1 MNATPSRQPAAIPVG
16 SPAAATA
23 GGYRWA
29 RPGDVNAFFGL
40 MFDNIA
46 NLLLLVM
53 LLSLTFGFPSDFVIR
68 SMVPGTAL
76 GVLVGD
82 LAFVALAFRLAR
94 KTGRDDITAMPLGID
109 TPSLFG
115 MVFFVLGP
123 AFVAGRDTLGL
134 DDQAAAVRTWQIG
147 IWCLVL
153 SGLLKLACA
162 PVCGWIRAV
171 VPRAG
176 LLGSLAAI
184 ALVLISFMPMLEIL
198 SHPLPGLLALVVILT
213 TLVGRIP
220 LPGNLPGTIGA
231 LLVAGSVYYLMV
243 ALGFDGYR
251 LREAPAV
258 TWFPSDWVA
267 AWSFGWLS
275 ALDDALPY
283 LPIAFPFALMT
294 VVGGIDCTES
304 AAAAGDD
311 YDTRQVVA
319 IEGLAT
325 LVAGLSGGVIQTTPY
340 IGHPAYKAM
349 GGRAAYT
356 LATALLVGT
365 AGLIGYFEWFNHYLP
380 IPVVLPILVFVGL
393 EITAQSFSATPQR
406 HYPAVAFGCIPAL
419 AFLAM
424 SMPNQ
429 LFGDPTLIAAGI
441 SPDSLGDV
449 RLQEKWV
456 TLTMLANSFIL
467 TSLLWAWVLASII
480 DRKLTT
486 AAGVLCLTAGLTLFG
501 VIHSPLAEN
510 RLFLP
515 YGPDAW
521 GNWVLDAKHR
531 GDVWEY
537 AAGYVAAAGLLS
549 LWGLVVPIRALAADA
564 DDSHGGA
571 SPNDALGGAMA
582 GAAAALLLAD
592 RPLAARVLE
601 PEVMDTFDEAWAYD
615 QMDHAAVNRRFV
627 DDLLAGGPLGAD
639 LIDLG
644 TGTALI
650 PIELCRRVKGLRVL
664 AVDASASM
672 LDLANRHLEIE
683 QLKDRI
689 LLQQA
694 DCKVMAGFA
703 TGMADSV
710 ISNSL
715 IHHLPDPALAIR
727 EAVRLLRP
735 GGRLFVRDL
744 VRPAVRGEVDRLV
757 ALHAGN
763 EPEVARTMFRES
775 LLAALSLEE
784 VRQLFGSFGF
794 SPDDVKLTSDRHWT
808 FDGRV
813 PA

>member
-1 MNATPSRQPAAIPVG
+1 MNATPSRQ
-16 SPAAATA
+16 AAAPGGPSAAAPTA
-23 GGYRWA
+23 GYRWA

-53 LLSLTFGFPSDFVIR
+53 LLSLTFGFPTDFVIR

-94 KTGRDDITAMPLGID
+94 KTGRDDVTAMPLGID

-123 AFVAGRDTLGL
+123 SFVAGRDTLGL
-134 DDQAAAVRTWQIG
+134 DEQAAAMRTWQIG

-231 LLVAGSVYYLMV
+231 LLVAGGVYYLMV
-243 ALGFDGYR
+243 ALSFDGYQ
-251 LREAPAV
+251 LREAPSV
-258 TWFPSDWVA
+258 TWFPGDWLD

-275 ALDDALPY
+275 AFDDALPY

-319 IEGLAT
+319 VEGLAT

-356 LATALLVGT
+356 LATAVLIGT
-365 AGLIGYFEWFNHYLP
+365 AGLFGYFEWFNHYLP

-393 EITAQSFSATPQR
+393 EITSQSFSATPRR

-419 AFLAM
+419 AFLAL
-424 SMPNQ
+424 SLPNQ
-429 LFGDPTLIAAGI
+429 LFGDPAMIAAGI
-441 SPDSLGDV
+441 SPDSLSDV
-449 RLQEKWV
+449 RMQERLV
-456 TLTMLANSFIL
+456 TLTMLSNSFIL
-467 TSLLWAWVLASII
+467 TSLLWAWILASII

-515 YGPDAW
+515 YGPDEW
-521 GNWVLDAKHR
+521 GGWVLDAKHR

-549 LWGLVVPIRALAADA
+549 LWGLVVPLRQLAPVHEPSVGGGDDGAP
-564 DDSHGGA
+564 DSHA
-571 SPNDALGGAMA
+571 A
-582 GAAAALLLAD
+582 GAAAALSLAD
-592 RPLAARVLE
+592 QALDARVLE
-601 PEVMDTFDEAWAYD
+601 PEVMETWEEAWAYD
-615 QMDHAAVNRRFV
+615 QMDHAGVNRRFV
-627 DDLLAGGPLGAD
+627 DDLLAGGSLGD
-639 LIDLG
+639 EVVDLG

-650 PIELCRRVKGLRVL
+650 PIELCRRVKDVRVL

-689 LLQQA
+689 ELQQA
-694 DCKVMAGFA
+694 DCKVLAGFA
-703 TGMADSV
+703 AGMADTV

-727 EAVRLLRP
+727 AALRLLRP
-735 GGRLFVRDL
+735 GGRLFIRDL
-744 VRPAVRGEVDRLV
+744 VRPAVRGEVERLV
-757 ALHAGN
+757 TLYASHETEGS
-763 EPEVARTMFRES
+763 RTMFRES

-784 VRQLFGSFGF
+784 VRQLFGTFGL

-813 PA
+813 GA

>member
-1 MNATPSRQPAAIPVG
+1 MNVTPSRQAGATPVG
-16 SPAAATA
+16 PSAAAPA
-23 GGYRWA
+23 VGYRWA

-53 LLSLTFGFPSDFVIR
+53 LLSLTFGFPTDFVIR

-76 GVLVGD
+76 GVMIGD

-94 KTGRDDITAMPLGID
+94 KTGRDDVTAMPLGID

-123 AFVAGRDTLGL
+123 SFVAGRDTLGL
-134 DDQAAAVRTWQIG
+134 DEQAAAMRTWQIG

-231 LLVAGSVYYLMV
+231 LLVAGGVYYLMV
-243 ALGFDGYR
+243 ALGFDGYQ

-258 TWFPSDWVA
+258 TWFPSDWLG

-275 ALDDALPY
+275 AFDDALPY

-356 LATALLVGT
+356 LATALLIGT
-365 AGLIGYFEWFNHYLP
+365 AGLFGYFEWFNHYLP

-393 EITAQSFSATPQR
+393 EITAQSFSATPRR

-419 AFLAM
+419 AFLAL
-424 SMPNQ
+424 SLPNQ
-429 LFGDPTLIAAGI
+429 LFGDPAMIAAEI
-441 SPDSLGDV
+441 SPGSLSDV
-449 RLQEKWV
+449 RLQERLV
-456 TLTMLANSFIL
+456 TLTMLSNSFIL

-515 YGPDAW
+515 YGPSEW
-521 GNWVLDAKHR
+521 GGWVLDTKHR

-549 LWGLVVPIRALAADA
+549 LWGLVVPLRQLAADIHEP
-564 DDSHGGA
+564 SVGGGA
-571 SPNDALGGAMA
+571 DAACDNRAA
-582 GAAAALLLAD
+582 GAVLLAD
-592 RPLAARVLE
+592 QPLVTRVLE
-601 PEVMDTFDEAWAYD
+601 PEVMDTWEEAWAYD
-615 QMDHAAVNRRFV
+615 QMDHAGVNCRFV

-639 LIDLG
+639 VIDLG

-650 PIELCRRVKGLRVL
+650 PIELCRRIKDVRVL

-689 LLQQA
+689 ELQQA

-703 TGMADSV
+703 AGMADSV

-715 IHHLPDPALAIR
+715 IHHLPEPALAIR
-727 EAVRLLRP
+727 AALRLLRP
-735 GGRLFVRDL
+735 GGRLFIRDL
-744 VRPAVRGEVDRLV
+744 VRPAARGEVERLV
-757 ALHAGN
+757 ALYASHETEGS
-763 EPEVARTMFRES
+763 RTMFRES

-784 VRQLFGSFGF
+784 VRQLFGSFGL

-813 PA
+813 GV

>member
-1 MNATPSRQPAAIPVG
+1 MNATPSRQAGATPVG
-16 SPAAATA
+16 PSATA
-23 GGYRWA
+23 PAVGYRWA

-53 LLSLTFGFPSDFVIR
+53 LLSLTFGFPTDFVIR

-94 KTGRDDITAMPLGID
+94 KTGRDDVTAMPLGID

-123 AFVAGRDTLGL
+123 SFVAGRDTLGL
-134 DDQAAAVRTWQIG
+134 DEQAAAMRTWQIG

-231 LLVAGSVYYLMV
+231 LLVAGGVYYLMV
-243 ALGFDGYR
+243 AFGFDGYQ

-258 TWFPSDWVA
+258 TWFPSDWLG

-275 ALDDALPY
+275 AFDDALPY

-319 IEGLAT
+319 IEGFAT

-356 LATALLVGT
+356 LATAVLIGT
-365 AGLIGYFEWFNHYLP
+365 AGLLGYFEWFNHYLP

-393 EITAQSFSATPQR
+393 EITAQSFSATPRR

-419 AFLAM
+419 AFLAL
-424 SMPNQ
+424 SLPNQ
-429 LFGDPTLIAAGI
+429 LFGDPAMIAAGI
-441 SPDSLGDV
+441 SPDSLSDV
-449 RLQEKWV
+449 RLQERLV
-456 TLTMLANSFIL
+456 TLTMLSNSFIL

-501 VIHSPLAEN
+501 VIHSPLTEN

-515 YGPDAW
+515 YGPSEW
-521 GNWVLDAKHR
+521 GGWVLDAKHR

-549 LWGLVVPIRALAADA
+549 LWGLVVPLRQLAAA
-564 DDSHGGA
+564 GGEA
-571 SPNDALGGAMA
+571 SLGGGEDGMPDSRAA
-582 GAAAALLLAD
+582 GPTLLLAD
-592 RPLAARVLE
+592 QPLVTRVLE
-601 PEVMDTFDEAWAYD
+601 PEVMDTWEEAWAYD
-615 QMDHAAVNRRFV
+615 QMDHAGVNCRFV
-627 DDLLAGGPLGAD
+627 DDLMAGGLLGAD
-639 LIDLG
+639 VIDLG

-650 PIELCRRVKGLRVL
+650 PIELCRRVKDVRVL

-672 LDLANRHLEIE
+672 LDLANRHLEIA

-689 LLQQA
+689 ELQQA

-703 TGMADSV
+703 AGMADSV

-715 IHHLPDPALAIR
+715 IHHLPEPALAIR
-727 EAVRLLRP
+727 AALRLLRP
-735 GGRLFVRDL
+735 GGRLFIRDL
-744 VRPAVRGEVDRLV
+744 VRPAVRGEVERLV
-757 ALHAGN
+757 ALYASHETEGS
-763 EPEVARTMFRES
+763 RTMFRES

-784 VRQLFGSFGF
+784 VRQLFGSFGL
-794 SPDDVKLTSDRHWT
+794 SPADVKLTSDRHWT

-813 PA
+813 GA